1 MAKAWKD
8 VISTPQYQSL
18 PPDQQAAAQEQYFS
32 EVVAP
37 QAGRNAAQAKQAF
50 YSAYP
55 APTQIQSP
63 PQAKNTETQQA
74 EASFLQQAGDAI
86 EQAGRGLVNI
96 PFDALQGGAG
106 LINAVSQGVGG
117 PKLLDDVYRPVDRP
131 TDPYAQAG
139 ETIGNYLTPGLG
151 VAGNMV
157 SGSLAEAGN
166 QQGDFSENAA
176 KNAAINLGAQGVLSG
191 AAKAVGRGIT
201 AVRGQINPDLAQRVA
216 GAEAAGVT
224 PMTSDV
230 LPPSGAFAKG
240 LVQGGEGAL
249 LGTGA
254 ARSAQQ
260 DARQG
265 IVQNYQSKFGQY
277 APEAVIDSLQRG
289 VRAER
294 NAAGEL
300 LNQVSTQ
307 MQGRA
312 VPANKTLA
320 SLDSAIADLNKLGTL
335 KDTGA
340 VNALEGLRAD
350 LQKAPVNYD
359 DFRNLRSAFRE
370 GVKGDNIAMRGRTE
384 AIIDRV
390 YKSMSDDLTSS
401 VGRALG
407 SDTASK
413 YAAANNAYGTLANR
427 VKNTALKR
435 VLEKGE
441 YVPEVVN
448 SVVYSS
454 KPSEVRNLF
463 SLLDEKGKDAMRA
476 AYISKVAEKA
486 GDSPARFMSEVNR
499 LRKNPAINDVLGPRH
514 VKELNGLMD
523 VLNMTNRA
531 DSASVVTQTGQAL
544 ANPVRL
550 GSAVV
555 SQGSSLAAEAGYGL
569 MTRVYE
575 SKPVRNA
582 LLRLANTK
590 PGTPSYE
597 RALNQAAVMVRP
609 LIANGSPP
617 QE

>member
-1 MAKAWKD
+1 MAKAWKE
-8 VISTPQYQSL
+8 VIASPQYQSL
-18 PPDQQAAAQEQYFS
+18 PPDQQAAAQEQYFN
-32 EVVAP
+32 EVVSP
-37 QAGRNAAQAKQAF
+37 QAGESAEQAKQAF
-50 YSAYP
+50 FSAYP
-55 APTQIQSP
+55 PATQSQQQSS
-63 PQAKNTETQQA
+63 NQQ
-74 EASFLQQAGDAI
+74 EPSFLQQAGNAI

-96 PFDALQGGAG
+96 PFDALQGGAS
-106 LINAVSQGVGG
+106 LINAVSQGVGV
-117 PKLLDDVYRPVDRP
+117 PKLLEDVYRPVDRP

-139 ETIGNYLTPGLG
+139 ESIGNYLTPGLG

-157 SGSLAEAGN
+157 AGSLAEAGN
-166 QQGDFSENAA
+166 QQGDFAENAA
-176 KNAAINLGAQGVLSG
+176 KNAVVNLGAQGVLSG

-201 AVRGQINPDLAQRVA
+201 ALRGQVNPEVTQLIA

-230 LPPSGAFAKG
+230 LPPSGAFTKG

-254 ARSAQQ
+254 ARAAQQ

-265 IVQNYQSKFGQY
+265 IIQSYQSKFGEY

-300 LNQVSTQ
+300 LSQVSTQ
-307 MQGRA
+307 MKGRT
-312 VPANKTLA
+312 VPANKTIA

-340 VNALEGLRAD
+340 VSVLEGLRGD
-350 LQKAPVNYD
+350 LQKSPVSYD

-401 VGRALG
+401 VGRTLG
-407 SDTASK
+407 PGTASK

-454 KPSEVRNLF
+454 KPSEVRNLY

-476 AYISKVAEKA
+476 AYISKVAEKS

-523 VLNMTNRA
+523 VLRLTNRA

-582 LLRLANTK
+582 LLRLSNTK
-590 PGTPSYE
+590 PGSPAYE
-597 RALNQAAVMVRP
+597 RALNQAATMVRP
-609 LIANGSPP
+609 LLATEVTS
-617 QE
+617 QQ

>member
-1 MAKAWKD
+1 MRNLVSAIQNRD
-8 VISTPQYQSL
+8 
-18 PPDQQAAAQEQYFS
+18 
-32 EVVAP
+32 
-37 QAGRNAAQAKQAF
+37 AGTLAR
-50 YSAYP
+50 
-55 APTQIQSP
+55 
-63 PQAKNTETQQA
+63 
-74 EASFLQQAGDAI
+74 LAGD
-86 EQAGRGLVNI
+86 
-96 PFDALQGGAG
+96 
-106 LINAVSQGVGG
+106 G
-117 PKLLDDVYRPVDRP
+117 PQPVDRGVHEDVEKLVDALFSNLKQVFP
-131 TDPYAQAG
+131 ASVSTAWKRPEDEAAAKRQWIAAFAENGIHNRQQLSAG
-139 ETIGNYLTPGLG
+139 MRE
-151 VAGNMV
+151 ARA
-157 SGSLAEAGN
+157 SGSPFLPSPGQFITWCKDGESRHAG
-166 QQGDFSENAA
+166 
-176 KNAAINLGAQGVLSG
+176 L
-191 AAKAVGRGIT
+191 
-201 AVRGQINPDLAQRVA
+201 PDA
-216 GAEAAGVT
+216 
-224 PMTSDV
+224 D
-230 LPPSGAFAKG
+230 
-240 LVQGGEGAL
+240 EGAL

-254 ARSAQQ
+254 ARAAQQ

-265 IVQNYQSKFGQY
+265 IVQSYQNKFGAY

-289 VRAER
+289 VRAEK
-294 NAAGEL
+294 NSAGEL
-300 LNQVSTQ
+300 LSQISTQ

-312 VPANKTLA
+312 VPASKTLA
-320 SLDSAIADLNKLGTL
+320 SLDSAITDLNKLGSL

-340 VNALEGLRAD
+340 VNALEGLRSD
-350 LQKAPVNYD
+350 LQKAPVSYD
-359 DFRNLRSAFRE
+359 DFRNLRSAFRD

-413 YAAANNAYGTLANR
+413 YAVANSSYGNLANR

-454 KPSEVRNLF
+454 KPSEVRNLY

-476 AYISKVAEKA
+476 AYISKIAEKS
-486 GDSPARFMSEVNR
+486 GDSPAKFMSEVNR
-499 LRKNPAINDVLGPRH
+499 LRKNPAINDVLGARH

-523 VLNMTNRA
+523 VLRMTSRA

-590 PGTPSYE
+590 AGTPSYE
-597 RALNQAAVMVRP
+597 KALDHAALMIRP
-609 LIANGSPP
+609 IIANSSTPD
-617 QE
+617 